1 MAQVKYVKLS
11 GLWTRHIG
19 KDMAQ
24 VKCVKLSGLWT
35 RHIGRDMAQVK
46 CDKLSGL
53 WTMTHWEGHGTCQVC
68 QAEWSVD
75 YDTLGGT
82 WHKSSTSS

>member
-1 MAQVKYVKLS
+1 
-11 GLWTRHIG
+11 
-19 KDMAQ
+19 
-24 VKCVKLSGLWT
+24 
-35 RHIGRDMAQVK
+35 MAQVK

-82 WHKSSTSS
+82 WHKSSVSS

>member
-11 GLWTRHIG
+11 GLWT
-19 KDMAQ
+19 
-24 VKCVKLSGLWT
+24 
-35 RHIGRDMAQVK
+35 
-46 CDKLSGL
+46 
-53 WTMTHWEGHGTCQVC
+53 MTHWVGHGTSQVR

-82 WHKSSTSS
+82 